1 MSCRSPRTSSSPSR
15 NRTVLVVNPHRA
27 TARKRAVTS
36 SRAMAEYLRDSAA
49 SRQPTMI
56 WGYQWNTW
64 PKIFQLVS
72 YLLRL
77 FLHIDLCRA
86 GHFSWSQFQS
96 ICTSGKINAIE
107 STKLMHLF
115 MVFLARLSF
124 TMASHRKGVESSP
137 ELVCFYVKACVP
149 VSQVWAG
156 FWTRAQRSASGH
168 TELVCPGEADSWE
181 ETRGSRAGE
190 AVCQR
195 PHEAISGAKL
205 CQRRSF

>member
-124 TMASHRKGVESSP
+124 TMASGKLPRVGVFLYKGM
-137 ELVCFYVKACVP
+137 CACL
-149 VSQVWAG
+149 AG
-156 FWTRAQRSASGH
+156 LSWFLNASAAQRF
-168 TELVCPGEADSWE
+168 
-181 ETRGSRAGE
+181 
-190 AVCQR
+190 R
-195 PHEAISGAKL
+195 PRWARVS
-205 CQRRSF
+205 RRSWQLRGN